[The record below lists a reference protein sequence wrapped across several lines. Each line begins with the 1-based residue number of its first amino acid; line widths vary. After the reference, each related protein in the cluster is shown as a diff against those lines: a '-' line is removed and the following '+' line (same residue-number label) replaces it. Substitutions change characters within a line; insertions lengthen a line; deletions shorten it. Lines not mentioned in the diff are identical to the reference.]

1 MCRKYLQRC
10 QKIFEGYSL
19 ISDGA
24 EAGGLI
30 VLLAVDVR
38 AVAELLVAP
47 QHGPPPLLVLE
58 QYSTLHYSTVH
69 YITVQYSTVQYS
81 TVQYSTW
88 KCQLKQVKGL
98 CCWHLCCRNRG
109 HCSTRNSFRYLAT
122 LHINTG
128 HSKNIPTNNYVSSDK
143 RRYDFCNVNILF
155 TLQQIPF
162 INHLL

>member
-24 EAGGLI
+24 EASGLI

-81 TVQYSTW
+81 TVQYLEVPVEAGEGSVLLALVLQEQGT
-88 KCQLKQVKGL
+88 LLHTELLQVPG
-98 CCWHLCCRNRG
+98 
-109 HCSTRNSFRYLAT
+109 
-122 LHINTG
+122 NTS
-128 HSKNIPTNNYVSSDK
+128 H
-143 RRYDFCNVNILF
+143 
-155 TLQQIPF
+155 
-162 INHLL
+162 

>member
-69 YITVQYSTVQYS
+69 YITVQYSTVQYLEVPVEAGEGS
-81 TVQYSTW
+81 VLLALVLQEQGTLLHTE
-88 KCQLKQVKGL
+88 LLQVPG
-98 CCWHLCCRNRG
+98 
-109 HCSTRNSFRYLAT
+109 
-122 LHINTG
+122 NTS
-128 HSKNIPTNNYVSSDK
+128 H
-143 RRYDFCNVNILF
+143 
-155 TLQQIPF
+155 
-162 INHLL
+162 

>member
-58 QYSTLHYSTVH
+58 QYSTL
-69 YITVQYSTVQYS
+69 QYSTVQYS
-81 TVQYSTW
+81 TVQYLEVPVEAGEGSVLLALVLQEQGT
-88 KCQLKQVKGL
+88 LLHTELLQVPG
-98 CCWHLCCRNRG
+98 
-109 HCSTRNSFRYLAT
+109 
-122 LHINTG
+122 NTS
-128 HSKNIPTNNYVSSDK
+128 H
-143 RRYDFCNVNILF
+143 
-155 TLQQIPF
+155 
-162 INHLL
+162 

>member
-69 YITVQYSTVQYS
+69 YN